1 MVINLKNVVENER
14 QTLNDLDYGEKH
26 TKTWARRNS
35 HSRTW
40 KCVGVHFSLS
50 TFLSVSL
57 HILGPT
63 HCKTRSMARKLKIME
78 NEKHTL

>member
-26 TKTWARRNS
+26 SKTWKMRNS

-40 KCVGVHFSLS
+40 KCV
-50 TFLSVSL
+50 
-57 HILGPT
+57 
-63 HCKTRSMARKLKIME
+63 ARNDKIKK
-78 NEKHTL
+78 N

>member
-26 TKTWARRNS
+26 TKTWERRNS

-40 KCVGVHFSLS
+40 KCV
-50 TFLSVSL
+50 
-57 HILGPT
+57 
-63 HCKTRSMARKLKIME
+63 ARNDKIKK
-78 NEKHTL
+78 N

>member
-40 KCVGVHFSLS
+40 KCV
-50 TFLSVSL
+50 
-57 HILGPT
+57 
-63 HCKTRSMARKLKIME
+63 ARNDKIKK
-78 NEKHTL
+78 N